1 MNKQLFLKAVLI
13 MISLYHCF
21 LGLAP
26 FLSDALTVQLARS
39 VFGLKLEMTNQMG
52 YIVKLLGVY
61 AMVFG
66 LVCAVVA
73 FNTEKYRALL
83 NIVFFLY
90 LFRVLNKLAFMGKFT
105 QAFDAS
111 PSRVW
116 SDIVLLAFFGLAVLL
131 LKPRSPVPTP
141 KAA

>member
-1 MNKQLFLKAVLI
+1 MTRQLFLKLVLI
-13 MISLYHCF
+13 AIAVYHLF

-39 VFGLKLEMTNQMG
+39 VFGLKLEMTSQLS

-66 LVCAVVA
+66 FVCGVAA
-73 FNTEKYRALL
+73 FNPVKYRPIL
-83 NIVFFLY
+83 NIIILLYVF
-90 LFRVLNKLAFMGKFT
+90 RIVNKFAFMDNFSK
-105 QAFDAS
+105 AFDAA

-116 SDIVLLAFFGLAVLL
+116 SDIVLLAFFGMAVLL
-131 LKPRSPVPTP
+131 LKPRNT
-141 KAA
+141 AADARPA

>member
-1 MNKQLFLKAVLI
+1 MNKQLLLKLVLI
-13 MISLYHCF
+13 MISLYHFF

-39 VFGLKLEMTNQMG
+39 VFGLKLDMTEQMG

-66 LVCAVVA
+66 LVCGVAA
-73 FNTEKYRALL
+73 FNTEKYRAIL

-90 LFRVLNKLAFMGKFT
+90 LFRVLNKLAFMGKFA
-105 QAFDAS
+105 QAFDAT
-111 PSRVW
+111 PARVW
-116 SDIVLLAFFGLAVLL
+116 GDIALLALFGLAVLF
-131 LKPRSPVPTP
+131 LKPWGRVTIP
-141 KAA
+141 KPA